1 MALPP
6 RMSAK
11 IALQPCPDPG
21 LSDCW
26 FWQGAVQS
34 KGYGSVGH
42 QGRVWSTH
50 RLAYELLIGPIPDG
64 LQIDHLCRNRR
75 CCNPAHL
82 EPVTGRVNV
91 LRAVRKATCARGH
104 EYTPENTLLKKGGT
118 QRNCRT
124 CTNEWQRNRRRGMDE
139 ADVEA
144 FIASEEQATA

>member
-11 IALQPCPDPG
+11 IAPQPCPDPG

-82 EPVTGRVNV
+82 EPVTARMNL
-91 LRAVRKATCARGH
+91 LRAVRKESCVRGH
-104 EYTPENTLLKKGGT
+104 EYTPENTIPKKGGS

-124 CTNEWQRNRRRGMDE
+124 CANEWQRNNRQK
-139 ADVEA
+139 AANA
-144 FIASEEQATA
+144 FTVAEQQASA